1 MAENLSLPGQNSR
14 WPHEDVGGVK
24 AALDV
29 MIFVRSPGKKA
40 CRVADM

>member
-29 MIFVRSPGKKA
+29 IFVRSPRKKT
-40 CRVADM
+40 CRAVDI